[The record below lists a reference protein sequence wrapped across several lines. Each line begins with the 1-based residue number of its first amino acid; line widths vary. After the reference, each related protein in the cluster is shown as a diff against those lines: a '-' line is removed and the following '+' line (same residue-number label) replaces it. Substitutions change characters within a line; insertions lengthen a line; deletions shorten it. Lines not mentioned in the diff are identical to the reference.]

1 MTFPLAVVGRGA
13 VTPAGIGLEALRA
26 GRPEPVLISSVRN
39 AKLAWPVLRVPANAP
54 ELLRWQR
61 EPRLRRASPLSLY
74 LIEAAAQALG
84 AATEAE
90 RAETGLLVALSAG
103 CLVYTHRFFEGVL
116 AQGRKMASPALFPET
131 VFNSPGSHVAA
142 TLKLNGA
149 ASVLLGDET
158 AWLAALRMAAVW
170 LKQER
175 VRQVLIV
182 GGEEFDPLMLD
193 AYRSARWLGR
203 PGRAGARGFM
213 PGEGAAALL
222 LRTAGPE
229 GGPVLDGVRDGFLH
243 RGTDSAAQA
252 AEKLFAG
259 IEPQRK
265 MWRTAAH
272 NHFGALEEKIT
283 AGRPTAQCA
292 TSAYLGEAFTASAG
306 WHVLRA
312 LEAAQPDLTL
322 PFWGLNHQ
330 IGAVEVRN
338 VERRA

>member
-1 MTFPLAVVGRGA
+1 MNFPLAVVGRGA

-26 GRPEPVLISSVRN
+26 GRPERVLLSSVRN
-39 AKLAWPVLRVPANAP
+39 AKLAWPVLRVSANAP
-54 ELLRWQR
+54 ELARWQR
-61 EPRLRRASPLSLY
+61 EPRLRRASPLSLF

-84 AATEAE
+84 TATEDE
-90 RAETGLLVALSAG
+90 RAQTGLLVALSAG

-142 TLKLNGA
+142 TLRLNGA

-170 LKQER
+170 LKQGR

-203 PGRAGARGFM
+203 PGMAGARGFM

-222 LRTAGPE
+222 LRAAGP
-229 GGPVLDGVRDGFLH
+229 GDAPMIDGVRDGFLH
-243 RGTDSAAQA
+243 RGGDSAARA

-259 IEPQRK
+259 IEAGK
-265 MWRTAAH
+265 TIWRTAAH
-272 NHFGALEEKIT
+272 NRMGALEEKMC
-283 AGRPTAQCA
+283 AGRPGAA
-292 TSAYLGEAFTASAG
+292 AVDPGPYLGEAFTASAG
-306 WHVLRA
+306 WQVLRA
-312 LEAAQPDLTL
+312 LEAKADLVL

-330 IGAVEVRN
+330 LGRLEVRN
-338 VERRA
+338 VERRT